1 MRNLAINRLTWSAVC
16 LSAVLLAPLDRAAA
30 QVAGAAT
37 VGVTVEEMKAV
48 VLGWSAKRKLLG
60 ASVYNEKGEKI
71 GSIDDVI
78 VSPKRTVSHAI
89 IGVGGFLG
97 IGKHDVAIPMDQIKM
112 TNGRFVI
119 TGASKDV
126 LKALPEFEYAT

>member
-1 MRNLAINRLTWSAVC
+1 MTMKRLIWGGLCVAAAVTTPR
-16 LSAVLLAPLDRAAA
+16 SAAA

-37 VGVTVEEMKAV
+37 IGVTIEEMKVV

-60 ASVYNEKGEKI
+60 AAVYNDRSEKI
-71 GSIDDVI
+71 GSIDDII

-97 IGKHDVAIPMDQIKM
+97 IGKHQVAIPMDQIKLQG
-112 TNGRFVI
+112 NRFVLA
-119 TGASKDV
+119 GATKDV
-126 LKALPEFEYAT
+126 LRAMPEFQYGP